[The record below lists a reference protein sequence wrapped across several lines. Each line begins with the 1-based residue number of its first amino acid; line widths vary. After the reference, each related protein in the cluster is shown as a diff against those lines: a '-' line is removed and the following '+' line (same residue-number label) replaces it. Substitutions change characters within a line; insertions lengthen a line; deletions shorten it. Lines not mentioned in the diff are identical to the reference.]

1 MLKEDTKGVS
11 QMSEIMEEFL
21 NEMMAEERATMR
33 QELAEAKAEAVEAKA
48 RELSIKSAL
57 RMIMGGKLTLE
68 EIAEYTNLPLDDVK
82 EYAALTVRT

>member
-1 MLKEDTKGVS
+1 
-11 QMSEIMEEFL
+11 MSEIMEEFL

-33 QELAEAKAEAVEAKA
+33 QELAEAKAEAVEAKEKAVEAKA